1 MDSIETAKIVAIFQ
15 NIIEQMNLSKSD
27 RYPEGYV
34 KNVGGFHYEPPV
46 GEVFATWYARNRDVH
61 VNRMAG
67 LPNETKIN
75 MLLRKFNESDHDL
88 YLACLLSLSP
98 KDLTFEETIEK
109 CGKVFDDDT
118 SLFNRCFKCPNLPI
132 REGED
137 ARKYTTLV
145 NRICNAF
152 SYGSLKEDQF
162 SCLVFI
168 RGLRFACYAE
178 IGLKFLIADS
188 NMVEGDE
195 TRACQIK
202 KPEIDRSPESNSIP
216 KPQTQ
221 QTYPNNPNN
230 KSRYSPFYKH
240 QCQDCNSCGH
250 KEGFCLSSHN
260 QNQHRQAHGIPTTVQ
275 VNVSRRRYK
284 TLCIDGTSL
293 DLQVETGSD
302 ITIVSN
308 EVWKT
313 LGSSKLDTV
322 PFKVSS
328 ASGDAVQ
335 LSGVMKCGTT
345 FKGKTTVT
353 VCYVADRDINLLG
366 LDWIDMFNVL
376 EPKVQ
381 SVTCSQTSIDCS
393 YENGRGRVGTFRTD
407 GRIATRYIFEMGCPN
422 CSGTKVVRFVD
433 CRPREITVET
443 SSLLRYNINNFQISK
458 IISQNISKA
467 CRHFRGIN
475 YLSHSP

>member
-162 SCLVFI
+162 RDPDVMSHHLVDEYNNF
-168 RGLRFACYAE
+168 RS
-178 IGLKFLIADS
+178 LIADS

-230 KSRYSPFYKH
+230 KSR
-240 QCQDCNSCGH
+240 C
-250 KEGFCLSSHN
+250 
-260 QNQHRQAHGIPTTVQ
+260 
-275 VNVSRRRYK
+275 
-284 TLCIDGTSL
+284 
-293 DLQVETGSD
+293 
-302 ITIVSN
+302 
-308 EVWKT
+308 
-313 LGSSKLDTV
+313 
-322 PFKVSS
+322 
-328 ASGDAVQ
+328 
-335 LSGVMKCGTT
+335 
-345 FKGKTTVT
+345 
-353 VCYVADRDINLLG
+353 
-366 LDWIDMFNVL
+366 
-376 EPKVQ
+376 
-381 SVTCSQTSIDCS
+381 
-393 YENGRGRVGTFRTD
+393 
-407 GRIATRYIFEMGCPN
+407 
-422 CSGTKVVRFVD
+422 
-433 CRPREITVET
+433 
-443 SSLLRYNINNFQISK
+443 
-458 IISQNISKA
+458 
-467 CRHFRGIN
+467 
-475 YLSHSP
+475 